1 MTIATAAAIGD
12 ERVTVFEPVAPARL
26 PLFPEMPPAEP
37 YPVDAL
43 GPVLGPAASAISS
56 KVQAPEAIA
65 AQSVLAAAS
74 LVAQAQADVLL
85 PYGQTRPLSLYLA
98 TVAGSGDRKSS
109 ADNEALWPIRKY
121 ERTMKEIYE
130 QDLQVWMISIAAWKA
145 EKKKIEM
152 NRKLD
157 FEERRKQ
164 LTALGPEP
172 RPPLHPFLTVPDP
185 TVEGLTKAWV
195 FAPASLGVFT
205 AEGGQF
211 VGGHGMSVDQ
221 RLKTAAIYSQIWDGH
236 PVKRVRAGDG
246 ITILTGRRLS
256 MHIMIQPD
264 AAMAFLGDPLLRD
277 QGLLSRILVA
287 APESIAGQR
296 LFREPSEED
305 DAVIKAYG
313 AKLLSIL
320 EGPWPL
326 APGKDNELE
335 PRILA
340 IDEEATAIWRSFYD
354 HVERQSGPTSDLAS
368 VRDFASKAAEHA
380 ARIAGVLT
388 VIRDREAATIAVEE
402 MESAVVLMDWHVNEV
417 LRMHSGRVDHRLRH
431 AHQLLDWLTKE
442 AAERQTDTIPFRDIL
457 RFGPNAV
464 RTKAMADEAIAVL
477 VEHEWIEDGR
487 DRPRSV
493 HLPGGGP

>member
-1 MTIATAAAIGD
+1 MTTATFPIVGA

-26 PLFPEMPPAEP
+26 PLFPEMRPAEP
-37 YPVDAL
+37 YPIGAL
-43 GPVLGPAASAISS
+43 GPVLGPAASAISN

-74 LVAQAQADVLL
+74 LVAQAHADVLL

-98 TVAGSGDRKSS
+98 TIAGSGDRKSS

-121 ERTMKEIYE
+121 ERNMKEAYE
-130 QDLQVWMISIAAWKA
+130 RNIEVWLINVTAWKA
-145 EKKKIEM
+145 ERKKIES

-157 FEERRKQ
+157 LEERREQ

-185 TVEGLTKAWV
+185 TIEGLTKAWV

-221 RLKTAAIYSQIWDGH
+221 RLKTAATYSQFWDGQ
-236 PVKRVRAGDG
+236 PVRRVRAVDG
-246 ITILTGRRLS
+246 ITILSGRRLS
-256 MHIMIQPD
+256 MHIMIQPE
-264 AAMAFLGDPLLRD
+264 AAMTFVCDPLLRD

-287 APESIAGQR
+287 APASIAGNR
-296 LFREPSEED
+296 LFREPRQED
-305 DAVIKAYG
+305 ETIIKAYG
-313 AKLLSIL
+313 ARLLSIL

-326 APGKDNELE
+326 APGKDNELA
-335 PRILA
+335 PRVLA
-340 IDEEATAIWRSFYD
+340 IGDKAMVIWRAFYD
-354 HVERQSGPTSDLAS
+354 HVERQTGPGSDLVS

-388 VIRDREAATIAVEE
+388 IVRDQAAAAIDTEE
-402 MESAVVLMDWHVNEV
+402 MQSAVVLADWHVNEV
-417 LRMHSGRVDHRLRH
+417 LRIHSGRVDRRLLY
-431 AHQLLDWLTKE
+431 AHQLLNWLTEE
-442 AAERQTDTIPFRDIL
+442 AVERQTDTIPFRDIL
-457 RFGPNAV
+457 RFGPNAT
-464 RTKAMADEAIAVL
+464 RTKAKADEAIAVL
-477 VEHEWIEDGR
+477 VEHEWIEDR
-487 DRPRSV
+487 RERPRSI
-493 HLPGGGP
+493 HLPGVR

>member
-1 MTIATAAAIGD
+1 MTMVTWPTIGA

-37 YPVDAL
+37 YPMNAL
-43 GPVLGPAASAISS
+43 GPVLGPAAAAISN

-74 LVAQAQADVLL
+74 LVAQAHADVML

-109 ADNEALWPIRKY
+109 ADNEAIWPIRKY
-121 ERTMKEIYE
+121 ERTMKEAYE
-130 QDLQVWMISIAAWKA
+130 RDIQVWLIEVCAWKA
-145 EKKKIEM
+145 EKKKIES
-152 NRKLD
+152 NRQFG
-157 FEERRKQ
+157 FEERRDELK
-164 LTALGPEP
+164 ALGPEP

-195 FAPASLGVFT
+195 SAPASLGVFT

-221 RLKTAAIYSQIWDGH
+221 RLKTAATYSQIWDGQ

-246 ITILTGRRLS
+246 VTILSGRRLS
-256 MHIMIQPD
+256 MHIMIQPE
-264 AAMAFLGDPLLRD
+264 AATTFLGDSLLRD
-277 QGLLSRILVA
+277 QGLLSRVLVA
-287 APESIAGQR
+287 APASIAGGR
-296 LFREPSEED
+296 LFREPAADD
-305 DAVIKAYG
+305 DATIQRYG
-313 AKLLSIL
+313 ARLLSIL
-320 EGPWPL
+320 ERSWPL

-335 PRILA
+335 PRVLS
-340 IDEEATAIWRSFYD
+340 IDPEATAIWRAFYD
-354 HVERQSGPTSDLAS
+354 HVERQSGPTGDLAP

-388 VIRDREAATIAVEE
+388 VIGDDAASTIQTGE
-402 MESAVVLMDWHVNEV
+402 MRSAVALMDWYVNEV
-417 LRMHSGRVDHRLRH
+417 LRMHSCRVDPHLLR
-431 AHQLLDWLTKE
+431 AHQLLEWLT
-442 AAERQTDTIPFRDIL
+442 AQTADRNSDTIPFRDIL

-464 RTKAMADEAIAVL
+464 RVKQRAEEAILVL
-477 VEHEWIEDGR
+477 VEHEWIEDRR
-487 DRPRSV
+487 DRPRMIRIPRS
-493 HLPGGGP
+493 